1 MEPSD
6 ALREVVVR
14 VARASTAVNSGDTG
28 EAPNTPGG
36 PLSPTGLSPP
46 QEGGSDAAASE
57 DEDDYRDNLERLIET
72 ASSWDSAALVDTD
85 GASRLPSGLAKNA
98 TQALLGILEYTQRS
112 DDATAAVLCG
122 HVAYLVRW
130 LLVCVLS
137 GHKTST
143 PLTMCCM
150 NNSCACC
157 GHQVCSLV
165 GPWTDG
171 LLNASDP
178 LALAFDVAAQHCA
191 PSEDGTVDDASRR
204 PALGLA
210 CPGACRVAAAVLPYM
225 APASAARR
233 VTLATLWLALHAATA
248 NVAAASSAGCL
259 PHALTALGHAAQSR
273 DGDASETQAL
283 HACVVALASWSCR
296 LSEARTWLAACGRS
310 QAGGPVRAVL
320 LNALAG
326 ALSPGSPHGCA
337 PSDVFL
343 LDGET
348 SGLVCPPQAQWP
360 FTDGLSLLTWLRIE
374 SVSDSTSASNTAVA
388 AAAAATA
395 AASSRC
401 APHLTPQA
409 AAATAAAA
417 AGEGESFMPRICS
430 FLSAQGHGV
439 EAYLHGPFVVIEAG
453 PSPGGDAASAASPH
467 HSRSGSHVGSA
478 AHLGRVTFTRPLPQ
492 RVWLCVCLECS
503 GGMASLYVDGTLWDS
518 HPLVMPR
525 MQGQPLAFCCIGTNP
540 PAAMVGLQRRRR
552 QCALFCSLGPLY
564 VFDQALGPKTIAALA
579 ARGPDHVPVLGYAAN
594 PGSSHRCGGYVPTA
608 ATCGGD
614 TSSSAAMTTLAHAAA
629 LDATLA
635 PSMVCVYHPR
645 MRLHGRTA
653 PDVGPGC
660 AVATGGGIATGHGHV
675 VAGGQQPRGAGGPPS
690 TATATP
696 RGALA
701 LTGVAT
707 AHRHTL
713 RDALWA
719 LSEGGGATLLALV
732 PPCVD
737 PAPDFQ
743 PTPGDPRLDSGQPWM
758 AVQAAA
764 DAIRSM
770 ASSAHGHPGNL
781 VSLAHAGAPA
791 ALAHALPTLWA
802 ACPSGHGD
810 AEAQQRVC
818 AAHEAVADAV
828 SALSHC
834 AQGHAPLAKALCT
847 CLLLDMQPW
856 RGAARPAVG
865 RVLRALAAMAHAH
878 PAMVRSLG
886 GVRRLLSSVARHV
899 RDMPGAADPRGA
911 DDLADDVFLAV
922 ELLCGAGGTAL
933 DWEQDIGALLECAA
947 QVSSPTRA
955 AMAARALHACVR
967 LLSHPSSGH
976 REAATLGWLAA
987 GGPACVVLLLRHHAR
1002 AGPRA
1007 HAQVLAECIR
1017 LVSLH
1022 IALAAAGT
1030 EQSPGGLSPDAAV
1043 SLLRVAVEAAPDVAF
1058 TPGPGGPYDALLRCI
1073 LGGGMATPVLD
1084 LPAEL
1089 AAITSRDASTTPP
1102 QVGLLRCLLPAL
1114 AATSHRQQAP
1124 ILRDLLLLT
1133 CSHPPCRTA
1142 LAYLPEWPD
1151 WMAAC
1156 IVAAGTDAA
1165 AVGDTSREQVTSL
1178 ASNFLGVS
1186 LERALRLPYGWR
1198 AAERTIHALR
1208 SAALTGD
1215 ASVTRPGASSH
1226 VTSSDSACVASSMAG
1241 AHILAAL
1248 LRFAAGELRAKTEHS
1263 GGDGSL
1269 GAPLLTATSA
1279 GAAAATAFVKSVT
1292 DAAGAAA
1299 GAASRQVMASNAVA
1313 LLALTEHFLSVAF
1326 GGKAGSGGDPLG
1338 WVPPYGPDADAVTA
1352 CRALRRRLAAEA
1364 QADVG
1369 RSAKAAGITLAAQP
1383 RSPAAVALL
1392 TEDAALSAALV
1403 TPAAAAA
1410 APRRAAAAPQKALVD
1425 DLLDTMFMFGP
1436 AALATTG
1443 PAVPEAA
1450 LPAPSPAK
1458 PRASATSPA
1467 LLTMAVSVEREPF
1480 AVGVQTSAA
1489 AKAAW
1494 TDTLFAAAELVE
1506 HVLGNLA
1513 HLSGSPAQPV
1523 ATMLVQQPQQHLQL
1537 LRLTL
1542 AALRADAQQ
1551 QQAQEAQNG
1560 SPAGSSPGSGGV
1572 VRSHRLEAVLQRLLA
1587 PLLMVRTDSGSGPA
1601 VETVV
1606 AVAATL
1612 YDSLAAQATA
1622 LGVPVGM
1629 DPPTALVFSAWRAGQ
1644 TQVPGALA
1652 TFADMVGGQRLQ
1664 QPALLAANGAAT
1676 APPSAAVTA
1685 LVSALLAPFAG
1696 VLRHWRTVLAPA
1708 LSDPLGRSPLKGGA
1722 LSAADDDGMFSDTAH
1737 GLGDAT
1743 LRGAARVAPN
1753 DGLAVFAGT
1762 TWVVALTLSAAPEA
1776 PSVVALVRRAN
1787 ASLAARDARLRAWR
1801 GLAATLVTPDSSASS
1816 ATTST
1821 VQRVT
1826 ALLLA
1831 ERCDSGGE
1839 EGRAESSVLTTRSA
1853 TWRRL
1858 MRRLAEANAL
1868 FGGQDA
1874 ATSLFEGRSAAGMS
1888 TTGCMWVLDPTE
1900 DGLRARRRLRRCWG
1914 PTMSSFVAPRM
1925 SSDAAVAQQHS
1936 PLAAARR
1943 ALMSAGLDG
1952 GDNGE
1957 GLVAAAARAAA
1968 SGAARMFTDVTWV
1981 TILGAA
1987 PGSLALTRNTL
1998 TFIPGAATDTA
2009 EAQAGAVP
2017 RAWSVHSVVQLHARR
2032 YCLRRTALE
2041 LFLLSRTVLLFD
2053 FSSSAQRTAFAEA
2066 LLAVKPEHL
2075 VSVQGDPPEAPS
2087 DAPGDGSVTS
2097 MPTLQARLLR
2107 PPQQLLRR
2115 ELTRRWQRHELSNL
2129 GYLVELNTLAGRSF
2143 NDLAQWPVLPWCLSG
2158 VALSSPRLD
2167 LSDASHFRDLRKPM
2181 GVLDPVR
2188 AARFAE
2194 RYQSLAADPS
2204 PQPQL
2209 GPASPATP
2217 GRRSSTGWGAGSSE
2231 ILPAGGAQAPFH
2243 YGSHYS
2249 SAAGVLHSLVRLP
2262 PFTLAALD
2270 LHGGRLDV
2278 PDRLFS
2284 SVAATWA
2291 SASGGPSLADVAE
2304 LTPEWYTC
2312 PSIFVNAQD
2321 LPLGS
2326 RQDGSPVH
2334 DVALP
2339 SWAANAHDFVASHAD
2354 ALEAEAVSQALPAW
2368 IDLVFGTNQRGPGAV
2383 SCQNVFHP
2391 VTYEGAVD
2399 TEALKKSDPPQ
2410 WRAVLAQIAH
2420 FGQTPSQLLT
2430 TPHPPRWASSLVRP
2444 PVTTSPR
2451 TASCFIMPVPPSHR
2465 AAAMCMTALPGGQ
2478 LMLVTHQLQVVS
2490 HTLQSATQGN
2500 ASIAG
2505 QPPVAFTLASLP
2517 ASSTG
2522 GAGLVTAIGDAGR
2535 FTATA
2540 AAPSAG
2546 GTLTALLNGAASLL
2560 VGAPV
2565 AEEPVP
2571 VGQSRSSIT
2580 SSSPGLKGKPP
2591 RPGAGANS
2599 GLDLRLPGLP
2609 SASLLMAE
2617 PPGPSKAAVSSDGR
2631 ILILAGALDCSIRAY
2646 DTSDAAHLRCVQA
2659 VTVHRA
2665 PVCAVAT
2672 SRDGRL
2678 LAAAS
2683 KDGSITTWLLTGPTS
2698 APLSAS
2704 SAAPAPTAPGLR
2716 PAEMTAGEIS
2726 VAATPA
2732 AALAAAADAIALDN
2746 AQGGSAAPSG
2756 QEWDGSAA
2764 PGGGVVAAAVD
2775 EAPHASLNVAYPPLT
2790 GPLHFL
2796 RGCAEPPACVA
2807 VSAECD
2813 TVAAVCPSAGLVC
2826 WSLIRGEVLCV
2837 QPRCPGTRLALTPSG
2852 YAVVYDPTA
2861 RTLSCAA
2868 CSTGEVVATVSMPVD
2883 EGHITA
2889 MVPSA
2894 DGRGLVTGTTPGAG
2908 GTGAGRVWFRSVPM
2922 LREEYRFALPD
2933 GQGVTSMSLLEGDTL
2948 LAVGTTAGGLLVI
2961 CDPMTLPPRPV
2972 LERLRDA
2979 GAKAMQYD

>member
-1 MEPSD
+1 MVWPD
-6 ALREVVVR
+6 AVFESQL
-14 VARASTAVNSGDTG
+14 
-28 EAPNTPGG
+28 
-36 PLSPTGLSPP
+36 PP
-46 QEGGSDAAASE
+46 
-57 DEDDYRDNLERLIET
+57 
-72 ASSWDSAALVDTD
+72 
-85 GASRLPSGLAKNA
+85 
-98 TQALLGILEYTQRS
+98 
-112 DDATAAVLCG
+112 
-122 HVAYLVRW
+122 
-130 LLVCVLS
+130 
-137 GHKTST
+137 
-143 PLTMCCM
+143 
-150 NNSCACC
+150 CACAC
-157 GHQVCSLV
+157 GRQVCSLV
-165 GPWTDG
+165 GPWTDS

-191 PSEDGTVDDASRR
+191 PCASEDGTVDDTLRR

-225 APASAARR
+225 APGSAARR

-259 PHALTALGHAAQSR
+259 SHALTALGHAAKGS
-273 DGDASETQAL
+273 DSDTSEIQAL

-296 LSEARTWLAACGRS
+296 LSEARAWLAACGRS

-320 LNALAG
+320 LNALAE

-360 FTDGLSLLTWLRIE
+360 FTDGLAVLTWIRIE
-374 SVSDSTSASNTAVA
+374 SVSDSTSASDTATA

-453 PSPGGDAASAASPH
+453 PSPGGDPASAASPH
-467 HSRSGSHVGSA
+467 HRRSGSHGGSA
-478 AHLGRVTFTRPLPQ
+478 THLGRVTFTRPLPQ
-492 RVWLCVCLECS
+492 RVWLCICLECS
-503 GGMASLYVDGTLWDS
+503 AGMASLYVDGALWDS

-552 QCALFCSLGPLY
+552 QCALFCSVGPLY

-579 ARGPDHVPVLGYAAN
+579 ARGPDHLPMLGYAAN

-614 TSSSAAMTTLAHAAA
+614 SSAAAAMTTLAHAAA
-629 LDATLA
+629 LDASLA

-660 AVATGGGIATGHGHV
+660 AVATGGGVATGHGHV
-675 VAGGQQPRGAGGPPS
+675 VAGGQQPRGAAGPPAA
-690 TATATP
+690 ATATP

-737 PAPDFQ
+737 PAPEFQ
-743 PTPGDPRLDSGQPWM
+743 PSPGDPCLDSGEPWM
-758 AVQAAA
+758 TVQSAA

-802 ACPSGHGD
+802 ACPSGQGD
-810 AEAQQRVC
+810 AETQQRVC

-899 RDMPGAADPRGA
+899 RDTLGAADPRGA
-911 DDLADDVFLAV
+911 GDLADDVFLAV

-933 DWEQDIGALLECAA
+933 DWEQDLGALLECAA
-947 QVSSPTRA
+947 QVSSPTRSA
-955 AMAARALHACVR
+955 LAARALHACVR

-1002 AGPRA
+1002 AGPTA

-1022 IALAAAGT
+1022 IAMSAAGA
-1030 EQSPGGLSPDAAV
+1030 EQSPGGLSPDTAV

-1073 LGGGMATPVLD
+1073 LGGGIATPVLD

-1102 QVGLLRCLLPAL
+1102 QVGFLRCLLPAL
-1114 AATSHRQQAP
+1114 AATSHRLQVP
-1124 ILRDLLLLT
+1124 ILRDLLLLA

-1156 IVAAGTDAA
+1156 IVAAGGDAVA
-1165 AVGDTSREQVTSL
+1165 DTSREQATSF

-1198 AAERTIHALR
+1198 AAERTVHALR

-1215 ASVTRPGASSH
+1215 ASVARPGASSH
-1226 VTSSDSACVASSMAG
+1226 MTSSGPACVASSMAG

-1279 GAAAATAFVKSVT
+1279 GACAATAFVKSVA

-1299 GAASRQVMASNAVA
+1299 GAATRQVMASNAVA
-1313 LLALTEHFLSVAF
+1313 LLALTEHCLSVAF
-1326 GGKAGSGGDPLG
+1326 GGQAGSGGSDPLG

-1364 QADVG
+1364 QADAS

-1392 TEDAALSAALV
+1392 AEDAALSAALV
-1403 TPAAAAA
+1403 TPPPAA

-1425 DLLDTMFMFGP
+1425 DLLDTMFMFAP

-1443 PAVPEAA
+1443 PMVPEAVA
-1450 LPAPSPAK
+1450 QPVPSPAK

-1467 LLTMAVSVEREPF
+1467 LLTMAVSADREPF
-1480 AVGVQTSAA
+1480 AVGVQSSAA

-1506 HVLGNLA
+1506 HVLDNLA

-1523 ATMLVQQPQQHLQL
+1523 AAMLVQQPQQHLQL

-1551 QQAQEAQNG
+1551 QQELESQGGN
-1560 SPAGSSPGSGGV
+1560 PGSSHDSGGV
-1572 VRSHRLEAVLQRLLA
+1572 MRSHRLQAVLQRLLA
-1587 PLLMVRTDSGSGPA
+1587 PLLMVRTHSGSGPTS
-1601 VETVV
+1601 ETVV

-1644 TQVPGALA
+1644 AQTQVPGALA
-1652 TFADMVGGQRLQ
+1652 TFADMVGGQHVQ
-1664 QPALLAANGAAT
+1664 QPALHANGAAIT
-1676 APPSAAVTA
+1676 

-1722 LSAADDDGMFSDTAH
+1722 ADDDGMFSDTAH

-1743 LRGAARVAPN
+1743 LRGAARVPPT

-1762 TWVVALTLSAAPEA
+1762 AWVVALTPSAAPDA
-1776 PSVVALVRRAN
+1776 PSVVALARRAN
-1787 ASLAARDARLRAWR
+1787 ASLASRDARLRAWR
-1801 GLAATLVTPDSSASS
+1801 TLAATLVTPDSSESSS
-1816 ATTST
+1816 ATST

-1831 ERCDSGGE
+1831 ERGDGGGE
-1839 EGRAESSVLTTRSA
+1839 EGGAESAALSCRSA

-1858 MRRLAEANAL
+1858 MRRLAEADAL
-1868 FGGQDA
+1868 FVGQDA
-1874 ATSLFEGRSAAGMS
+1874 AASLFDQHSAAGMA

-1900 DGLRARRRLRRCWG
+1900 DGLRSRRRLRRCWG
-1914 PTMSSFVAPRM
+1914 PTMSSFVAPRV
-1925 SSDAAVAQQHS
+1925 SPDAAAAHQHS
-1936 PLAAARR
+1936 ALGDARR

-1957 GLVAAAARAAA
+1957 GLVAAAARAVA
-1968 SGAARMFTDVTWV
+1968 SGAGRMFTDVTWV

-2041 LFLLSRTVLLFD
+2041 LFLLTRHVLLFD

-2075 VSVQGDPPEAPS
+2075 VSVQGDPPEAPT
-2087 DAPGDGSVTS
+2087 DAPGDGAATA

-2115 ELTRRWQRHELSNL
+2115 ELTRRWQRRELSNL

-2158 VALSSPRLD
+2158 AALSSPRLD
-2167 LSDASHFRDLRKPM
+2167 LGDASHFRDLRKPM
-2181 GVLDPVR
+2181 GALDPMR

-2194 RYQSLAADPS
+2194 RYQSLATDPS

-2217 GRRSSTGWGAGSSE
+2217 GRRSSTGRGASSE
-2231 ILPAGGAQAPFH
+2231 ILPAGGTQAPFH

-2326 RQDGSPVH
+2326 RQDGRPVH

-2339 SWAANAHDFVASHAD
+2339 AWAVNAHDFVATHAD
-2354 ALEAEAVSQALPAW
+2354 ALEADAVSQRLPAW
-2368 IDLVFGTNQRGPGAV
+2368 IDLVFGSNQRGPGAV
-2383 SCQNVFHP
+2383 ASLNVFHP

-2430 TPHPPRWASSLVRP
+2430 QPHPPRWAASLVRT

-2451 TASCFIMPVPPSHR
+2451 TASCFIMPLPPSHR
-2465 AAAMCMTALPGGQ
+2465 AAAMCMTSHQGGQ
-2478 LMLVTHQLQVVS
+2478 LLLVTHQLQVVS
-2490 HTLQSATQGN
+2490 HTLQSATHGN

-2505 QPPVAFTLASLP
+2505 QPPVTFTLASLP
-2517 ASSTG
+2517 AASGSSG

-2535 FTATA
+2535 LPATA

-2546 GTLTALLNGAASLL
+2546 GTFTALLNGAASLL
-2560 VGAPV
+2560 VGGAV
-2565 AEEPVP
+2565 AEEPAP

-2591 RPGAGANS
+2591 RPGGGANS

-2609 SASLLMAE
+2609 SASLLLAE

-2631 ILILAGALDCSIRAY
+2631 ILILAGALDCSIRAF

-2698 APLSAS
+2698 APLSAT
-2704 SAAPAPTAPGLR
+2704 SASPAPTAPGLR

-2746 AQGGSAAPSG
+2746 AQVGS
-2756 QEWDGSAA
+2756 QEWDSSAA
-2764 PGGGVVAAAVD
+2764 PGGGVAAAAVD
-2775 EAPHASLNVAYPPLT
+2775 EAQRASLNVAYPPLT

-2813 TVAAVCPSAGLVC
+2813 TVAAVCPGAGLVC

-2852 YAVVYDPTA
+2852 YAVVYDPAA

-2868 CSTGEVVATVSMPVD
+2868 CGTGEVVATVALPAD
-2883 EGHITA
+2883 EGHVTA

-2908 GTGAGRVWFRSVPM
+2908 GIGAGRVWFRSVPM

-2933 GQGVTSMSLLEGDTL
+2933 GQGVTSMILLEGDTL

-2961 CDPMTLPPRPV
+2961 CDPKTLPPRPV
-2972 LERLRDA
+2972 LERLRD
-2979 GAKAMQYD
+2979 GVQAMQYD

>member
-1 MEPSD
+1 M
-6 ALREVVVR
+6 
-14 VARASTAVNSGDTG
+14 
-28 EAPNTPGG
+28 
-36 PLSPTGLSPP
+36 
-46 QEGGSDAAASE
+46 
-57 DEDDYRDNLERLIET
+57 
-72 ASSWDSAALVDTD
+72 
-85 GASRLPSGLAKNA
+85 
-98 TQALLGILEYTQRS
+98 
-112 DDATAAVLCG
+112 
-122 HVAYLVRW
+122 
-130 LLVCVLS
+130 
-137 GHKTST
+137 
-143 PLTMCCM
+143 
-150 NNSCACC
+150 
-157 GHQVCSLV
+157 CSLV

-178 LALAFDVAAQHCA
+178 LPLAFDVAAQHCA
-191 PSEDGTVDDASRR
+191 PCASEDGTVDDASRR
-204 PALGLA
+204 PGLGLA

-225 APASAARR
+225 AAGSAARR

-259 PHALTALGHAAQSR
+259 PHTLTALGHAAQCS
-273 DGDASETQAL
+273 DGDASETTAL

-296 LSEARTWLAACGRS
+296 LSEARAWLASCGRS
-310 QAGGPVRAVL
+310 PPGGPVRAVL
-320 LNALAG
+320 LSALAQ

-337 PSDVFL
+337 PADVFL

-360 FTDGLSLLTWLRIE
+360 FTDGLSVLTWLRIE
-374 SVSDSTSASNTAVA
+374 SVSDSASASDTAVA

-417 AGEGESFMPRICS
+417 AGEGESFMPRLCS
-430 FLSAQGHGV
+430 FLSAQGHGL

-453 PSPGGDAASAASPH
+453 PSPAGGGPPGGPASGASPL
-467 HSRSGSHVGSA
+467 HSRGAHTHGQQQ

-492 RVWLCVCLECS
+492 RVWMCLCLEC
-503 GGMASLYVDGTLWDS
+503 GAGVASLYVDGMLWDS
-518 HPLVMPR
+518 HPLVLPR
-525 MQGQPLAFCCIGTNP
+525 MQGQPLAFCCVGTNP

-564 VFDQALGPKTIAALA
+564 VFDQALGAKTIAALA
-579 ARGPDHVPVLGYAAN
+579 ARGPDHLPVLGYAAN

-608 ATCGGD
+608 APSGPD
-614 TSSSAAMTTLAHAAA
+614 SHPSSAMTTLAAAAA

-635 PSMVCVYHPR
+635 PATVCVYHPR
-645 MRLHGRTA
+645 MRLCGRTA

-660 AVATGGGIATGHGHV
+660 AVATGGGVASGHGHV
-675 VAGGQQPRGAGGPPS
+675 IAGGGQPRGAGAPPS
-690 TATATP
+690 AATPAP

-719 LSEGGGATLLALV
+719 LSEGGAATLLSLL

-737 PAPDFQ
+737 PAPEFQ
-743 PTPGDPRLDSGQPWM
+743 PSPGLPRHAGSAPWT
-758 AVQAAA
+758 AVQSAA

-810 AEAQQRVC
+810 AETQQRVC
-818 AAHEAVADAV
+818 AAHEAVAEAV
-828 SALSHC
+828 AALSQC

-856 RGAARPAVG
+856 QGAARPAVG

-878 PAMVRSLG
+878 SALVRSLG

-899 RDMPGAADPRGA
+899 RDTPGSADPAGA
-911 DDLADDVFLAV
+911 GDLADDVFLAV

-933 DWEQDIGALLECAA
+933 DWQQDIGALLECAA

-955 AMAARALHACVR
+955 ALAARALHACVR
-967 LLSHPSSGH
+967 LLSHPSAGH
-976 REAATLGWLAA
+976 REAATVGWLAA

-1002 AGPRA
+1002 AGQRA
-1007 HAQVLAECIR
+1007 NAAVLAECIR

-1022 IALAAAGT
+1022 IAMAAAAANP
-1030 EQSPGGLSPDAAV
+1030 PGSLAPDTAV

-1058 TPGPGGPYDALLRCI
+1058 TPGPGGPYDALLRGI
-1073 LGGGMATPVLD
+1073 LGGGIATHVLD
-1084 LPAEL
+1084 LPSEL
-1089 AAITSRDASTTPP
+1089 AALTSRDASTATPP
-1102 QVGLLRCLLPAL
+1102 QVGLLRCVLPAL
-1114 AATSHRQQAP
+1114 AATSHKQQAA
-1124 ILRDLLLLT
+1124 ILRDMLLLT

-1142 LAYLPEWPD
+1142 LASMPEWPD

-1156 IVAAGTDAA
+1156 IVAAGGPQASTGRESTDN
-1165 AVGDTSREQVTSL
+1165 SREQATSF

-1198 AAERTIHALR
+1198 AVERTVHALR
-1208 SAALTGD
+1208 SAALTSSPGE
-1215 ASVTRPGASSH
+1215 ASMARPGASSH
-1226 VTSSDSACVASSMAG
+1226 VAGSASACVAASMAG

-1299 GAASRQVMASNAVA
+1299 GVATRQVMASNAVA

-1326 GGKAGSGGDPLG
+1326 GGKAGGGGDPLG
-1338 WVPPYGPDADAVTA
+1338 WVPPYGPDADAVTE
-1352 CRALRRRLAAEA
+1352 CRALRARLAAEA
-1364 QADVG
+1364 QADMG
-1369 RSAKAAGITLAAQP
+1369 RSAKAAGIALAAQP
-1383 RSPAAVALL
+1383 RSPAALALL
-1392 TEDAALSAALV
+1392 TDDVTGSAALT
-1403 TPAAAAA
+1403 TPPPSA
-1410 APRRAAAAPQKALVD
+1410 APRRAVSASQKALVD
-1425 DLLDTMFMFGP
+1425 DLLDTMFMFAP
-1436 AALATTG
+1436 AALTAI
-1443 PAVPEAA
+1443 PAAVPEAA
-1450 LPAPSPAK
+1450 PPASVQPR

-1467 LLTMAVSVEREPF
+1467 PLLTAVVSTDREPF
-1480 AVGVQTSAA
+1480 AVGVQASAA
-1489 AKAAW
+1489 ARAAW
-1494 TDTLFAAAELVE
+1494 TDTLFAAVELVE
-1506 HVLGNLA
+1506 HVLDNLA
-1513 HLSGSPAQPV
+1513 HQGGSPAQPV
-1523 ATMLVQQPQQHLQL
+1523 AAMLVQQPQQHLQL

-1542 AALRADAQQ
+1542 AALRADAQLQEQ
-1551 QQAQEAQNG
+1551 QGG
-1560 SPAGSSPGSGGV
+1560 SAASSAP

-1601 VETVV
+1601 AETVV

-1612 YDSLAAQATA
+1612 YDTLAAQGTA

-1644 TQVPGALA
+1644 AQTQVPGALA
-1652 TFADMVGGQRLQ
+1652 TFADMVGDKQHREK
-1664 QPALLAANGAAT
+1664 QPAVQAAKGAA
-1676 APPSAAVTA
+1676 AEPPSAAATA

-1708 LSDPLGRSPLKGGA
+1708 LSDPLGRSPLKGGSRS
-1722 LSAADDDGMFSDTAH
+1722 SAGDDDGMFSDTAH

-1743 LRGAARVAPN
+1743 LRGVARVPPT
-1753 DGLAVFAGT
+1753 DGLAVFSGT
-1762 TWVVALTLSAAPEA
+1762 AWVVALTLSSAPPADASAAREA
-1776 PSVVALVRRAN
+1776 PSVAALVKRAN
-1787 ASLAARDARLRAWR
+1787 ASLAARDAKLRAWR
-1801 GLAATLVTPDSSASS
+1801 AVAATLAADPPEGASG
-1816 ATTST
+1816 AVLADTST
-1821 VQRVT
+1821 ATAQRVK
-1826 ALLLA
+1826 ALLLT
-1831 ERCDSGGE
+1831 ERGDGAGDEDGVESG
-1839 EGRAESSVLTTRSA
+1839 VLAARST

-1858 MRRLAEANAL
+1858 MRHLAEADAL
-1868 FGGQDA
+1868 FGGQD
-1874 ATSLFEGRSAAGMS
+1874 THVSLFDQRSAGGMA
-1888 TTGCMWVLDPTE
+1888 TQGCMWVLDPTE
-1900 DGLRARRRLRRCWG
+1900 DALRARRRLRRCWG
-1914 PTMSSFVAPRM
+1914 PSISSFVAPRM
-1925 SSDAAVAQQHS
+1925 SSDSNGGSAAALAQQQS
-1936 PLAAARR
+1936 PLGAARR
-1943 ALMSAGLDG
+1943 ALMSAGIDG

-1987 PGSLALTRNTL
+1987 PGSLALTRHSL
-1998 TFIPGAATDTA
+1998 TFIPGAATDVA
-2009 EAQAGAVP
+2009 EAQAGAAP

-2041 LFLLSRTVLLFD
+2041 LFLLSRHVLLFD

-2075 VSVQGDPPEAPS
+2075 VSVQGDPPEAPT
-2087 DAPGDGSVTS
+2087 DGPADGTAAA

-2115 ELTRRWQRHELSNL
+2115 ELTKRWQRRELSNL
-2129 GYLVELNTLAGRSF
+2129 GYLAELNTLAGRSF

-2158 VALSSPRLD
+2158 TALTSPRLD
-2167 LSDASHFRDLRKPM
+2167 LGDASHFRDLRKPM
-2181 GVLDPVR
+2181 GALDPVR
-2188 AARFAE
+2188 AARFVE
-2194 RYQSLAADPS
+2194 RYQQLASDPS

-2209 GPASPATP
+2209 GPASPGPSP
-2217 GRRSSTGWGAGSSE
+2217 GRRSSWTGASE
-2231 ILPAGGAQAPFH
+2231 VLPVGGTQAPFH

-2284 SVAATWA
+2284 SVAASWA
-2291 SASGGPSLADVAE
+2291 SSSGGASLADVAE

-2312 PSIFVNAQD
+2312 PSIFVNGQD
-2321 LPLGS
+2321 LPLGT
-2326 RQDGSPVH
+2326 RQNGSPVH

-2339 SWAANAHDFVASHAD
+2339 PWAANAHDFVASHCD
-2354 ALEAEAVSQALPAW
+2354 ALESEAVSQGLPGW
-2368 IDLVFGTNQRGPGAV
+2368 IDLVFGVNQRGPGAV
-2383 SCQNVFHP
+2383 ACQNVFHP

-2430 TPHPPRWASSLVRP
+2430 GPHPPRWAASLVRT
-2444 PVTTSPR
+2444 PVTQSPR
-2451 TASCFIMPVPPSHR
+2451 AASCFIMPVPPSHR
-2465 AAAMCMTALPGGQ
+2465 AAAMCMASLPGGQ
-2478 LMLVTHQLQVVS
+2478 LLLVTHQLQVVA

-2517 ASSTG
+2517 ASGATS

-2535 FTATA
+2535 FPATSSV
-2540 AAPSAG
+2540 AAPPSSG
-2546 GTLTALLNGAASLL
+2546 GTLTALLSGAASLL
-2560 VGAPV
+2560 TGASST
-2565 AEEPVP
+2565 AEEPAP

-2580 SSSPGLKGKPP
+2580 SSDLGIKGKPP
-2591 RPGAGANS
+2591 RPGGGASS

-2609 SASLLMAE
+2609 SASALLAE
-2617 PPGPSKAAVSSDGR
+2617 PPGPCKAAVSSDGK
-2631 ILILAGALDCSIRAY
+2631 ILILAGSLDCSIRAY
-2646 DTSDAAHLRCVQA
+2646 DTGDTAHLRCVQA

-2683 KDGSITTWLLTGPTS
+2683 RDGAVTTWLLTGPTS
-2698 APLSAS
+2698 APLSSPS
-2704 SAAPAPTAPGLR
+2704 SAPAPTAPGLR

-2732 AALAAAADAIALDN
+2732 AALAAAADVIALDN
-2746 AQGGSAAPSG
+2746 AQGGGVAPAG
-2756 QEWDGSAA
+2756 QEWEGSAV
-2764 PGGGVVAAAVD
+2764 PGGGVASAVD
-2775 EAPHASLNVAYPPLT
+2775 EAPRASLNVAYPPLT

-2813 TVAAVCPSAGLVC
+2813 TVAAVCPGTGLVC
-2826 WSLIRGEVLCV
+2826 WSLIRGDVLCV
-2837 QPRCPGTRLALTPSG
+2837 QPRCPGTRLALTPTG
-2852 YAVVYDPTA
+2852 YAVVYDPAT
-2861 RTLSCAA
+2861 RTQSCAA
-2868 CSTGEVVATVSMPVD
+2868 CSTGEVVATVALPPD

-2889 MVPSA
+2889 MAPSL
-2894 DGRGLVTGTTPGAG
+2894 DGRALVTGTTPGAG
-2908 GTGAGRVWFRSVPM
+2908 GTGAARVWFRSLPM

-2933 GQGVTSMSLLEGDTL
+2933 GQGVTSLCLLEGDTL

-2961 CDPMTLPPRPV
+2961 CDPKVLPARPV
-2972 LERLRDA
+2972 MERLRDA